1 MEKKVA
7 LEVRSRRLAKE
18 FKSDLPWAA
27 ISVST
32 EVGDFPELNE
42 ENRVG
47 LLRLRFWD
55 IANPSTRQLDA
66 NLESLFSKEQAK
78 QIIAFMNEVWDKA
91 DVILVHCEAGMS
103 RSPAIAAAIEHIKYG
118 PEQDKWYFK
127 QYIPNYWVYK
137 TILEEHYGVGTAEAF
152 QVDKEAKRRISQQVY
167 DDPNDMFS

>member
-1 MEKKVA
+1 MEKKVV

-32 EVGDFPELNE
+32 EEGDFPELNE

-55 IANPSTRQLDA
+55 IGNPTQRQLDHRYDV
-66 NLESLFSKEQAK
+66 LFSRYQAK
-78 QIIAFMNEVWDKA
+78 QIIDFVNEMWDKA
-91 DVILVHCEAGMS
+91 EILLVHCEAGLS
-103 RSPAIAAAIEHIKYG
+103 RSPAIAAAIEHMKYS
-118 PEQDKWYFK
+118 PEEDKWYFK
-127 QYIPNYWVYK
+127 QYMPNYWVYK
-137 TILEEHYGVGTAEAF
+137 TILEEHYGVGTPQAEQAE
-152 QVDKEAKRRISQQVY
+152 KEAKRRMSQQVY